1 MFNHSS
7 DQKESSLMLRLCIFG
22 LAATIGLSAQVIVLQ
37 NARLIDGTGGDPIE
51 GATVVMSQG
60 KIRDIGPASK
70 VKTPQGAQVVDV
82 SGKTIMPGIINLHG
96 HIGMVKGLSQDMA
109 NYTRE
114 NAEAQ
119 LKTYATYGVTT
130 TTSMGTDDD
139 LILEIRD
146 EQRRGKVNG
155 ARVFTALQ
163 GFTTI
168 SGYPTQ
174 APGVKG
180 VAQEVATASQAR
192 AWVNRLADKGVDV
205 VKMWVDDHHEN
216 FEKLTPSVYTA
227 IIAQA
232 HKRDLLAFAHLY
244 ELSDAKG
251 LVKAGLDV
259 IAHSIRDEEVDDE
272 LISLMEKN
280 SVTYVATL
288 SREKST
294 FAYADSP
301 EWLDDPFFRQG
312 TDNETV
318 NALKTTL
325 KAKQAKDPE
334 REINIAGLEIAMKNI
349 KKLSDAGVRIGFG
362 SDTGPPGRFSGYFE
376 HWEMELMVAAGL
388 TPMQV
393 IQAASKTNSEALRV
407 GKQFGTLEKG
417 KAADLIVLNRNPLDD
432 ILHTRDIHSV
442 YLAGRKVE

>member
-1 MFNHSS
+1 MTISFSPRK
-7 DQKESSLMLRLCIFG
+7 DFPLLRRLWFLSL
-22 LAATIGLSAQVIVLQ
+22 ATAIGLSAQVVVLQ
-37 NARLIDGTGGDPIE
+37 NARLIDGTGGAPLE
-51 GATVVMSQG
+51 GATVVMADG
-60 KIRDIGPASK
+60 KIRDIGPSSR
-70 VKTPQGAQVVDV
+70 VKTPDAAQVVDL

-96 HIGMVKGLSQDMA
+96 HVGMVKGLSQDMA

-119 LKTYATYGVTT
+119 LGTYAMYGVTT
-130 TTSMGTDDD
+130 TTSMGTDAD

-163 GFTTI
+163 GFTAVG
-168 SGYPTQ
+168 GYPTK

-180 VAQEVATASQAR
+180 VAQEVATAAQSR
-192 AWVNRLADKGVDV
+192 AWVNQLADKGADV
-205 VKMWVDDHHEN
+205 AKMWVDSHHGS
-216 FEKLTPSVYTA
+216 FEKLSPSVYSA
-227 IIAQA
+227 IIEQA
-232 HKRDLLAFAHLY
+232 HKRNLLTFAHLY
-244 ELSDAKG
+244 ELSDAKS

-259 IAHSIRDEEVDDE
+259 IAHSIRDAEVDDE
-272 LISLMEKN
+272 LISLLKKN
-280 SVTYVATL
+280 NVTYVATL

-294 FAYADSP
+294 FIYADSP
-301 EWLDDPFFRQG
+301 AWLDDAFFRKG
-312 TDNETV
+312 IDKTTLDAV
-318 NALKTTL
+318 KTTL
-325 KAKQAKDPE
+325 KAMQARDPE
-334 REINIAGLEIAMKNI
+334 RDINIKGLEIAMKNI

-362 SDTGPPGRFSGYFE
+362 SDTGPPARFSGYFE
-376 HWEMELMVAAGL
+376 HWEMELMVEAGL

-407 GKQFGTLEKG
+407 AKEFGTLEKG
-417 KAADLIVLNRNPLDD
+417 KAADLVVLNRNPLDN

>member
-1 MFNHSS
+1 
-7 DQKESSLMLRLCIFG
+7 MLRLCIFG